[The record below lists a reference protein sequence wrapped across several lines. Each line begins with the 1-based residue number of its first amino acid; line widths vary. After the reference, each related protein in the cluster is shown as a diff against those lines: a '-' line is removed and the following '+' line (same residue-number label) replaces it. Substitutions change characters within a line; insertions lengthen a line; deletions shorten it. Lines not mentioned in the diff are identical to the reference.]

1 MKTTD
6 STTKKYG
13 RKGGPVIRRYLAK
26 IGNLNRQIA
35 ALKAQLAALKK
46 RKS

>member
-1 MKTTD
+1 MKNKD

-13 RKGGPVIRRYLAK
+13 PKAGPVIRRYLAK

-35 ALKAQLAALKK
+35 ALKSKVAALKK
-46 RKS
+46 GGS